1 MNKID
6 WKRKLSS
13 RKFWALVAALATSV
27 LALVGAGDEV
37 SVQIT
42 GVIGAVG
49 SAIAY
54 ILVEGKIDGYING
67 GNTEE

>member
-1 MNKID
+1 M
-6 WKRKLSS
+6 
-13 RKFWALVAALATSV
+13 

-49 SAIAY
+49 SCVAY
-54 ILVEGKIDGYING
+54 ILVEGTTDVANG
-67 GNTEE
+67 NGDIEE